1 MLASPERC
9 DREVRCKTGAA
20 PATVSGESAAT
31 ATGPHPSLPRKRG
44 GKGGGWEGAAGDD
57 PEPGDLRIARNGTSP
72 RAEEEPLSSPHAGQL
87 PPLTLI
93 LGGARSG
100 KSRFAEALVE
110 RAASCG
116 AYCATAEAGDD
127 EMAARIAAHR
137 TRRGAFWHTIEAPL
151 AVAQVI
157 AGEANPER
165 PLLIDCLTLWLSNL
179 MMAAAP
185 IDDEFAT
192 LRAALGRAA
201 GPVVLVANE
210 VGLGLVPETPL
221 GRQFR
226 DAAGRLN
233 QDIARLADRVVFIAA
248 GLPLILKGDPI
259 SPSPPF
265 RGEREGPAPKV
276 WEGEVGVG
284 EPSGIRPLTPT
295 LSPDGG
301 EGENRRG

>member
-57 PEPGDLRIARNGTSP
+57 
-72 RAEEEPLSSPHAGQL
+72 
-87 PPLTLI
+87 
-93 LGGARSG
+93 
-100 KSRFAEALVE
+100 
-110 RAASCG
+110 
-116 AYCATAEAGDD
+116 
-127 EMAARIAAHR
+127 
-137 TRRGAFWHTIEAPL
+137 
-151 AVAQVI
+151 
-157 AGEANPER
+157 
-165 PLLIDCLTLWLSNL
+165 
-179 MMAAAP
+179 
-185 IDDEFAT
+185 
-192 LRAALGRAA
+192 
-201 GPVVLVANE
+201 
-210 VGLGLVPETPL
+210 
-221 GRQFR
+221 
-226 DAAGRLN
+226 
-233 QDIARLADRVVFIAA
+233 RVVFIAA

-284 EPSGIRPLTPT
+284 EPSGIPLTPT

-301 EGENRRG
+301 EGE